1 MNREILKNRIKDLAQ
16 QGRALRARIQTTK
29 GPERHAL
36 WNEKRA
42 IGRKAR
48 VSLLAY
54 GFLRGVPYRA
64 IEPRRN
70 DDGLPIPSVLL
81 GAWAGDLGIRAAHEY
96 QAIVDVSEHSRLRS
110 MLGDLT
116 DWLVRRAEEPPET
129 FWTQSRVKAW
139 LEAPTPSVPNRE
151 GRHAVGG

>member
-1 MNREILKNRIKDLAQ
+1 MNRETLKNSIKDLAQ
-16 QGRALRARIQTTK
+16 QGRALRARIQATK
-29 GPERHAL
+29 GPERDAL
-36 WNEKRA
+36 WNRKRA

-64 IEPRRN
+64 IEPKRH
-70 DDGLPIPSVLL
+70 DDGLLIPSVLL
-81 GAWAGDLGIRAAHEY
+81 GAWAGDLGIRAIHDH
-96 QAIVDVSEHSRLRS
+96 QALAESSEHSRLRS

-116 DWLVRRAEEPPET
+116 NWLVRRADEPPET
-129 FWTQSRVKAW
+129 FWTPSRVKAW
-139 LEAPTPSVPNRE
+139 LEAPTPSVPDRE